1 MDALLKQILVAMVLV
16 VLICVLLGVF
26 LVARLR

>member
-1 MDALLKQILVAMVLV
+1 MDALLKQILVAIVLTL
-16 VLICVLLGVF
+16 LICVLLAIF